1 MGTLPAG
8 CSPSVVGSEM
18 SCLLVPSV
26 WGPSPVDPCPYP
38 AGAACTHNNDA
49 YTQKNF
55 FFFPFS
61 RRLQETCW
69 TLSNIVAGTAPQMA
83 AVCDSPGVLG
93 GVIDLLS
100 SDVWEVQKEANFVI
114 SNIATASNGELLTC
128 THAPQERVQ
137 PPPLLCDPGRVV

>member
-8 CSPSVVGSEM
+8 CSPSVVGREM
-18 SCLLVPSV
+18 SGLLVPSV
-26 WGPSPVDPCPYP
+26 GNPLTSIHARSRP
-38 AGAACTHNNDA
+38 ALHAQQRML
-49 YTQKNF
+49 TQKHLI
-55 FFFPFS
+55 FFPFF

-137 PPPLLCDPGRVV
+137 PPPPPM